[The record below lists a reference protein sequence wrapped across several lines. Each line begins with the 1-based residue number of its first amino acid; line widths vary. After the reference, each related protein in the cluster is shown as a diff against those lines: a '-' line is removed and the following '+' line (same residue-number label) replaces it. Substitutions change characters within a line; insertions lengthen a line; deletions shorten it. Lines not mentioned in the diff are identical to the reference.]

1 MRVFW
6 LCLSLLLD
14 RGDALSSTSL
24 KPATRSRSSSKL
36 AAVSQTQ
43 LAAMDGAEWA
53 SLQAFLVE
61 EGVEIGKL
69 SQIGYMTV
77 VTGTTEEQKR
87 VVGIQA
93 LSGTSDAVVSL
104 DKKTVIY
111 ACSMANIPKNVSD
124 QDAITT
130 LVGSLVGIHC
140 PLPRLEKVGGASSG
154 FVSGKVVV
162 VGSSDYAC
170 FCSE

>member
-1 MRVFW
+1 MKVFS
-6 LCLSLLLD
+6 LFLSLLLG
-14 RGDALSSTSL
+14 RGDTLSSTPL
-24 KPATRSRSSSKL
+24 EPLTRSRSSSKL
-36 AAVSQTQ
+36 EAVSQRQ
-43 LAAMDGAEWA
+43 LAAIDGAEFA
-53 SLQAFLVE
+53 SLQAFLMG
-61 EGVEIGKL
+61 EGVEIGKF

-93 LSGTSDAVVSL
+93 LSGTNDTVVSL
-104 DKKTVIY
+104 DSKTDIY
-111 ACSMANIPKNVSD
+111 ACSMANIPKSVSD
-124 QDAITT
+124 QDAIST

-140 PLPRLEKVGGASSG
+140 PLPKLEKVGGASSG